1 MMFSSTI
8 LRRCL
13 AAALLTASPLAP
25 AVAQTLRVGIRAQ
38 ALTADPASSFNPD
51 RNISLQVYEPLLL
64 QSAQITP
71 EPGLAV
77 TWSTRDP
84 TTWVFKLR
92 PGVVFQD
99 GTPLT
104 SADVVFTYNRVMSV
118 DVTQSFR
125 ANLRDVTSTEA
136 EGPDTV
142 VVHTRSPAPT
152 LPFDMATIPI
162 VSAHA
167 VEGAAPEDFNAGRAA
182 VGTGPFRLVKWV
194 PGQVAVLERNQRY
207 WGTKPQWARAE
218 LNFISNDSSRVAA
231 LISGDLDLVDA
242 LPAELLD
249 RVQTGGRT
257 RVQSTTGILML
268 YLQPDIG
275 RPRTPYATDAN
286 DQVLAKNPL
295 QDLRVRQA
303 ISAAINRP
311 ALAQR
316 AMLGTGEPAGQLMAP
331 GLDNHLDSLAPP
343 SFDPVRARA
352 LLAEAGYPQGFGLT
366 VSCSNDRYAGD
377 ARICQAL
384 GQMLAAVGIR
394 AKVDAMPMSILFRRR
409 AGGGPDGKMDL
420 SLYMIAYGPP
430 NGLATAALS
439 SLAETQN
446 RVEGRGGNNFSGFS
460 NPVLDKL
467 IHQSEQELDDARRTA
482 LTAQATRM
490 AVADLP
496 FIPLLF
502 TRLSWGMR
510 HDLAMTPRAD
520 GATFAAQVR
529 SAK

>member
-1 MMFSSTI
+1 MFSSKT
-8 LRRCL
+8 LGRCI
-13 AAALLTASPLAP
+13 AAALLSASTLAP
-25 AVAQTLRVGIRAQ
+25 ATAQTLRMGIRAQ
-38 ALTADPASSFNPD
+38 PLTADPASSFNPD
-51 RNISLQVYEPLLL
+51 RNVSLQIYEPLLQ

-77 TWSTRDP
+77 SWSQRDP

-92 PGVVFQD
+92 PGVKFQD
-99 GTPLT
+99 GTPFT
-104 SADVVFTYNRVMSV
+104 SADVIFTYRRIMSV

-142 VVHTRSPAPT
+142 VVHTRNPAPT

-182 VGTGPFRLVKWV
+182 VGTGPFRLAKWV
-194 PGQVAVLERNQRY
+194 PGQVAVLERNPHY
-207 WGTKPQWARAE
+207 WGTKPQWERAD
-218 LNFISNDSSRVAA
+218 LTFMSNDSSRVAA
-231 LISGDLDLVDA
+231 LISGDVDVA
-242 LPAELLD
+242 DAVPAELLD
-249 RVQTGGRT
+249 RVQSGGRT

-268 YLQPDIG
+268 YLVPDIG
-275 RPRTPYATDAN
+275 RARTPYATDAN

-295 QDLRVRQA
+295 QDVRVRQA
-303 ISAAINRP
+303 LSVAINRP
-311 ALAQR
+311 ALAER

-331 GLDNHLDSLAPP
+331 GLDNHLDNLAPP
-343 SFDPVRARA
+343 AFDPARARA

-366 VSCSNDRYAGD
+366 ISCSNDRYAGD

-384 GQMLAAVGIR
+384 GQMLTTVGIR
-394 AKVDAMPMSILFRRR
+394 AKVEAMPISVLFRRR

-420 SLYMIAYGPP
+420 SLYMIAYGSP

-446 RVEGRGGNNFSGFS
+446 RAEGRGGNNYGGFS
-460 NPVLDKL
+460 NPALDKL
-467 IHQSEQELDDARRTA
+467 IHQAEQELDGTRRA
-482 LTAQATRM
+482 DLTAQATRM

-496 FIPLLF
+496 IIPLLF
-502 TRLSWGMR
+502 TRLSWGLR
-510 HDLAMTPRAD
+510 SDLVMTPRAD

-529 SAK
+529 SAH